1 MGIFYHASNSELKK
15 GELLTV
21 NYGKAIQ
28 HPDFYR
34 ENEHNYAQHLREM
47 IFEEVRKINFPSAPS
62 RLESK
67 YLVKDLK
74 AALAYRKE
82 FNKNYVYEVEL
93 EEPGRIITAD
103 MTWINFSTGKHYEDL
118 KALARNYFSEKRSEN
133 YFFETLYDGPVRV
146 KNKVNI

>member
-1 MGIFYHASNSELKK
+1 MGIFYHASKKKIKK